1 MAVSFRADPI
11 DRMTRT
17 LLAGL
22 NEQRKVM
29 AAQFAREEIARAEA
43 INKVATGG
51 EVKYTVSV
59 DGRVGAPLE
68 SVNTSGGSIIV
79 EFNLGTDVL
88 RWIADKLKARSP
100 PGTGRYIGAQIML
113 ADGREVSP
121 YGRVPP
127 ADEYVFLD
135 TAPYSPKIEMG
146 KTKSGRSFT
155 ISASNARVYDR
166 TAKEARSMFKDIA
179 DIQYSFR
186 QLAGHHPHA
195 YRRVKAYADHHGRG
209 RAGRE
214 ADTVV
219 GAPAIVVK
227 MKGF

>member
-68 SVNTSGGSIIV
+68 SVNTSGGSIIA

-100 PGTGRYIGAQIML
+100 SRTGRYIGAQIML

-127 ADEYVFLD
+127 ADEYTFVD
-135 TAPYSPKIEMG
+135 TAPYAAKIEAG
-146 KTKSGRSFT
+146 KTKSGRTFT
-155 ISASNARVYDR
+155 ISTSNARVYER
-166 TAKEARSMFKDIA
+166 TAREARSLFKDVA
-179 DIQYSFR
+179 DIQYGFTS
-186 QLAGHHPHA
+186 LAQA
-195 YRRVKAYADHHGRG
+195 YTFQTHGRRRRIG
-209 RAGRE
+209 GKQRTAG
-214 ADTVV
+214 
-219 GAPAIVVK
+219 IMVK
-227 MKGF
+227 MKGL

>member
-22 NEQRKVM
+22 NEQRKEM

-68 SVNTSGGSIIV
+68 SVNTSGGSIV
-79 EFNLGTDVL
+79 AEFNLGADVL

-100 PGTGRYIGAQIML
+100 SRTGRYIGAQIML

-127 ADEYVFLD
+127 ADEYTFVD
-135 TAPYSPKIEMG
+135 TAPYAAKIEAG
-146 KTKSGRSFT
+146 KTKSGRTFT
-155 ISASNARVYDR
+155 IQASNARVYER
-166 TAKEARSMFKDIA
+166 TAKEARALFKEVA
-179 DIQYSFR
+179 DIQYGFTS
-186 QLAGHHPHA
+186 LAQA
-195 YRRVKAYADHHGRG
+195 YTFQTHGRRR
-209 RAGRE
+209 RAGNKQRT
-214 ADTVV
+214 A
-219 GAPAIVVK
+219 GIVVK
-227 MKGF
+227 MKGL

>member
-1 MAVSFRADPI
+1 MGVSFRVDPI
-11 DRMTRT
+11 DKMTRT

-29 AAQFAREEIARAEA
+29 AAQFAREEIAKAEA
-43 INKVATGG
+43 INKAATGG

-68 SVNTSGGSIIV
+68 SVNTKGGSIIV

-100 PGTGRYIGAQIML
+100 SRSGRYIAAQIML

-127 ADEYVFLD
+127 ADLYTFVD
-135 TAPYSPKIEMG
+135 TAPYAAKIEMG

-155 ISASNARVYDR
+155 INASNARVYDR
-166 TAKEARSMFKDIA
+166 TAKEARSLFKDIA
-179 DIQYSFR
+179 DIKYGFTSLAQSYTFR
-186 QLAGHHPHA
+186 T
-195 YRRVKAYADHHGRG
+195 HGRTRRQG
-209 RAGRE
+209 
-214 ADTVV
+214 
-219 GAPAIVVK
+219 GAARSGAIFVK

>member
-22 NEQRKVM
+22 NEQRTAM
-29 AAQFAREEIARAEA
+29 AAEFAREEIARAEA
-43 INKVATGG
+43 VNKVATGG

-68 SVNTSGGSIIV
+68 SVNTNGGTIV
-79 EFNLGTDVL
+79 AEFNIGADVL

-100 PGTGRYIGAQIML
+100 SRTGRYIGAQIML

-127 ADEYVFLD
+127 ADFYMFVD
-135 TAPYSPKIEMG
+135 TVPYGPKIEMG
-146 KTKSGRSFT
+146 KTKSGRSFV
-155 ISASNARVYDR
+155 IQASNARVYDR
-166 TAKEARSMFKDIA
+166 TAKEARSQFKDIA
-179 DIQYSFR
+179 DIKYGFTS
-186 QLAGHHPHA
+186 LAQA
-195 YRRVKAYADHHGRG
+195 YTFQTHGRRRRIG
-209 RAGRE
+209 GQQR
-214 ADTVV
+214 T
-219 GAPAIVVK
+219 PAIIVK
-227 MKGF
+227 MKEF